1 MNMSE
6 LETKLEWESAAHKKF
21 TTVIEKIP
29 LFHREIAYKVV
40 YKKAE
45 MNAQERG
52 SRLVEEADI
61 VQAFFSEVPKAFYS
75 LMIRLLNEVGFDYS
89 KYKK

>member
-1 MNMSE
+1 MAE
-6 LETKLEWESAAHKKF
+6 LETKIGWEPTAHKKF
-21 TTVIEKIP
+21 TTMIEKIP

-40 YKKAE
+40 HKKAE
-45 MNAQERG
+45 MNAQARG

-75 LMIRLLNEVGFDYS
+75 LMIRLLNEVGFDYRRWL
-89 KYKK
+89 